1 MRKIRLIVTLAF
13 LTLATAVFSQ
23 TAPGGGGGPSCWP
36 PSACSSVPIDG
47 GIGLLMAAG
56 ALYGAKRLKKSL

>member
-13 LTLATAVFSQ
+13 LTLATAMFSQ
-23 TAPGGGGGPSCWP
+23 TAPGGGPSCWP
-36 PSACSSVPIDG
+36 PSACSAVPIDG